1 MKFSIAT
8 QDLNA
13 GISTAIKALSQ
24 KGNIDIYECIFIE
37 AYNGKL
43 MLRCTDLSTQ
53 IDTLLPATMLED
65 GVCCVQGKLFAEMMR
80 KLSGDEVD
88 IELSGNTMNIRS
100 GASSLNLSTRD
111 YKDFIAMNVVKK
123 NYVVKTTQRELKN
136 LIKMSTFAAASE
148 DNKVILTGALME
160 FEGEKLKIV
169 ALDGFRLSMCT
180 CHMENTNDEP
190 VSAVVYARTL
200 NDINKILM
208 DDDTPVSISV
218 TRSHIEIDL
227 DYTKITVRLLEG
239 NYIKYKQMIPTEHK
253 TRVRIKRTEIL
264 DSIDRVSLMARESK
278 ANLVKLS
285 FKNKELLISA
295 NSEVG
300 HINDALAVETMG
312 DDIDIAFNPRYIL
325 DIFKV
330 IDDEYIYM
338 DMSSAVTPAVIRPIQ
353 NESYLYLVLPVR
365 LFSQR

>member
-1 MKFSIAT
+1 MKFSIST

-13 GISTAIKALSQ
+13 GVSTAIKALSQ
-24 KGNIDIYECIFIE
+24 KGTIDIYECIFIE
-37 AYNGKL
+37 AYKGKL

-53 IDTLLPATMLED
+53 IDTMLSATILED

-88 IELSGNTMNIRS
+88 IELSGNTMNIKS
-100 GASSLNLSTRD
+100 GASALNLSTRD
-111 YKDFIAMNVVKK
+111 YKDFIAMNEVKK
-123 NYVVKTTQRELKN
+123 EYIVKTTQRELKN
-136 LIKMSTFAAASE
+136 LIKMTTFAAASE
-148 DNKVILTGALME
+148 ETKPILMGVLME
-160 FEGEKLKIV
+160 FEGDRLKIV
-169 ALDGFRLSMCT
+169 ALDGFRLSTCT
-180 CHMENTNDEP
+180 CRIENSNEKA

-200 NDINKILM
+200 NDVSKILL

-227 DYTKITVRLLEG
+227 DYTKVTVRLLEG
-239 NYIKYKQMIPTEHK
+239 EYIKYKQMLPTEHK

-285 FKNKELLISA
+285 FKDKELFISA

-300 HINDALAVETMG
+300 RINDSLTVETMG

-325 DIFKV
+325 DVFKV
-330 IDDEYIYM
+330 IEDEFIYM
-338 DMSSAVTPAVIRPIQ
+338 DMNSAVTPAVVRPIQ

-365 LFSQR
+365 LFNQR

>member
-1 MKFSIAT
+1 MKLSIST

-13 GISTAIKALSQ
+13 AVSTAIKALSQ
-24 KGNIDIYECIFIE
+24 KGTIDIYECIFIE
-37 AYNGKL
+37 AYNGNL

-53 IDTLLPATMLED
+53 IDTIIPATIIED

-80 KLSGDEVD
+80 KLNGDEVD
-88 IELSGNTMNIRS
+88 IELSGNIMNIKS

-111 YKDFIAMNVVKK
+111 YKDFIAMNEVKK
-123 NYVVKTTQRELKN
+123 EYVVKTTQAELKN

-148 DNKVILTGALME
+148 ESKPILTGALME

-180 CHMENTNDEP
+180 CRIENANDKEM
-190 VSAVVYARTL
+190 SAVVYARTL
-200 NDINKILM
+200 NDVNKILI

-239 NYIKYKQMIPTEHK
+239 DYIKYKQMLPTEHK
-253 TRVRIKRTEIL
+253 TRVRVKRSEIL

-285 FKNKELLISA
+285 FKGSELFISA

-300 HINDALAVETMG
+300 RINDSLRVETMG
-312 DDIDIAFNPRYIL
+312 DDIDIAFNPRYIF
-325 DIFKV
+325 DVFKV

-338 DMSSAVTPAVIRPIQ
+338 DMNSSVTPAVVRPIQ

-365 LFSQR
+365 LFSAK